1 MMTLVTMTDI
11 RRKMRMNIKF
21 KALAVAL
28 AAVTALSCA
37 SVTAFADKLKTVD
50 GVTYRYSDNGEA
62 KGKYTGWAKTSKGR
76 YCYKDGVKLKNKW
89 IKDSKGRYRYL
100 DKYGRMVTGWY
111 EISRGGG
118 KYSWFDENG
127 YWDGNSYCSK
137 YSDAVRF
144 GTYVRIKVSR
154 NDIISEP
161 LSGNYSADSLV
172 SKKKAASYINNTE
185 YELEVPL
192 AVAEQLITGDK
203 LVFKAGVS
211 RGEKVNGAY
220 TYKLTIP
227 HTSALTASK
236 IDSSAPY
243 EQKVKLAA
251 LNRFD
256 LFNSLLVLRN
266 GRLKL
271 DMMYDAYRLDTK
283 VLLDEE
289 DYGYF
294 LDDDAKMYV
303 INREEKEITYG
314 LFGGYNKLNEKKG
327 KYAFRNGITEKA
339 LLALMKEKIT
349 SHREARYEDEHPKDS
364 VYSDTDWLEWV
375 GNMLYCWLDVTVVG
389 IDWLPE
395 AAAPTED
402 MYEEY
407 QTDVLV
413 ADDEEETWS
422 SADSVKTIPE
432 LYNDYIVLSGMYY
445 VNIENE
451 PSWQSTK
458 FEKSI
463 NSPGKITANTD
474 SRVVSEIPTW
484 QSAASVLPVGTQLW
498 WAKGRNDI
506 VLAELDGRLIPY
518 VKMVEG

>member
-1 MMTLVTMTDI
+1 MK
-11 RRKMRMNIKF
+11 RKF
-21 KALAVAL
+21 KLLAAAL
-28 AAVTALSCA
+28 AAITAMSCTSA
-37 SVTAFADKLKTVD
+37 TAFADKLKTVD
-50 GVTYRYSDNGEA
+50 GIKYRYSDSGEQIGTFSGWSTGKSGAKYYYKNGV
-62 KGKYTGWAKTSKGR
+62 R
-76 YCYKDGVKLKNKW
+76 VKNTW
-89 IKDSKGRYRYL
+89 IKDKKGRYRYI
-100 DKYGRMVTGWY
+100 DKTGKMAVGWC
-111 EISRGGG
+111 EVSRDDGCF
-118 KYSWFDENG
+118 SWFDENG

-161 LSGNYSADSLV
+161 LNGNYSADSLV

-185 YELEVPL
+185 YDLEVPL
-192 AVAEQLITGDK
+192 AVAEQLRTGDK

-211 RGEKVNGAY
+211 HGEKVNGAY

-227 HTSALTASK
+227 HTAGLTASK
-236 IDSSAPY
+236 IDSSASY
-243 EQKVKLAA
+243 EQKVREAILK
-251 LNRFD
+251 RFD

-314 LFGGYNKLNEKKG
+314 LFGGYNKLNEKTG
-327 KYAFRNGITEKA
+327 KYAFRDGITEKA

-349 SHREARYEDEHPKDS
+349 SHREARYEDEHPTDG

-389 IDWLPE
+389 IDRLPE
-395 AAAPTED
+395 AAAPTAD

-407 QTDVLV
+407 QAEVV
-413 ADDEEETWS
+413 AADDEEATWS
-422 SADSVKTIPE
+422 SADSMKTIPA
-432 LYNDYIVLSGMYY
+432 LYNDYIVLSGGVYY

-451 PSWQSTK
+451 PSWKGRKFTK
-458 FEKSI
+458 TEL
-463 NSPGKITANTD
+463 SPGEVKYKTEERDVSKILPNSAN
-474 SRVVSEIPTW
+474 
-484 QSAASVLPVGTQLW
+484 VLPVGTKLW
-498 WAKGRNDI
+498 WSKEYPNT
-506 VLAELDGRLIPY
+506 VLLAEYNGRLIPY
-518 VKMVEG
+518 YEIVEG

>member
-1 MMTLVTMTDI
+1 
-11 RRKMRMNIKF
+11 
-21 KALAVAL
+21 
-28 AAVTALSCA
+28 
-37 SVTAFADKLKTVD
+37 
-50 GVTYRYSDNGEA
+50 
-62 KGKYTGWAKTSKGR
+62 
-76 YCYKDGVKLKNKW
+76 
-89 IKDSKGRYRYL
+89 
-100 DKYGRMVTGWY
+100 
-111 EISRGGG
+111 
-118 KYSWFDENG
+118 
-127 YWDGNSYCSK
+127 
-137 YSDAVRF
+137 
-144 GTYVRIKVSR
+144 
-154 NDIISEP
+154 
-161 LSGNYSADSLV
+161 
-172 SKKKAASYINNTE
+172 
-185 YELEVPL
+185 
-192 AVAEQLITGDK
+192 
-203 LVFKAGVS
+203 
-211 RGEKVNGAY
+211 GAY

-349 SHREARYEDEHPKDS
+349 SHREARYEDEHPKDG

-389 IDWLPE
+389 IDLLPE

-402 MYEEY
+402 MYEKY

-432 LYNDYIVLSGMYY
+432 LYNDYIVLSGGVYY

-451 PSWQSTK
+451 PSWKGRKFTK
-458 FEKSI
+458 TEL
-463 NSPGKITANTD
+463 SPGDIRNKTEERDISKILPNSAN
-474 SRVVSEIPTW
+474 
-484 QSAASVLPVGTQLW
+484 VLPVGTKLW
-498 WAKGRNDI
+498 WSKEYPNT
-506 VLAELDGRLIPY
+506 VLLAEYNGRLIPY
-518 VKMVEG
+518 YEIVEG

>member
-1 MMTLVTMTDI
+1 MKKTLKLI
-11 RRKMRMNIKF
+11 
-21 KALAVAL
+21 AVAL

-50 GVTYRYSDNGEA
+50 GVTYRYSDSGEA

-89 IKDSKGRYRYL
+89 IKDIKGRYRYF
-100 DKYGRMVTGWY
+100 DKSGRMVTGWY

-154 NDIISEP
+154 NEIIAEP
-161 LSGNYSADSLV
+161 YSGNYSIDSYV
-172 SKKKAASYINNTE
+172 SEKKAKAYINDND
-185 YELEVPL
+185 YYYLQVPL
-192 AVAEQLITGDK
+192 AVAEQLETGDR
-203 LVFKAGVS
+203 LVVKAGVVRS
-211 RGEKVNGAY
+211 IKVDGKY

-227 HTSALTASK
+227 SIGILCASK
-236 IDSSAPY
+236 VLANTY
-243 EQKVKLAA
+243 EQKVREA
-251 LNRFD
+251 LLDRFE

-349 SHREARYEDEHPKDS
+349 SHREARYEDEHPKDG

-389 IDWLPE
+389 IDRLPE
-395 AAAPTED
+395 AAAPTEN

-432 LYNDYIVLSGMYY
+432 LYNDYIVLSGGVYY

-451 PSWQSTK
+451 PSWKGRKFTK
-458 FEKSI
+458 TEL
-463 NSPGKITANTD
+463 SPGDIRNKTEERDISKILPNSAN
-474 SRVVSEIPTW
+474 
-484 QSAASVLPVGTQLW
+484 VLPVGTKLW
-498 WAKGRNDI
+498 WSKEYPNT
-506 VLAELDGRLIPY
+506 VLLAEYNGRLIPY
-518 VKMVEG
+518 YEIVEG

>member
-1 MMTLVTMTDI
+1 MKKTLKLI
-11 RRKMRMNIKF
+11 
-21 KALAVAL
+21 AAAL
-28 AAVTALSCA
+28 AAITALSCA
-37 SVTAFADKLKTVD
+37 SVTAFADRLKTVD
-50 GVTYRYSDNGEA
+50 GVTYKYSDTGEQ

-100 DKYGRMVTGWY
+100 DKSGRMVTGWY

-349 SHREARYEDEHPKDS
+349 SHREARYEDEHPKDG

-432 LYNDYIVLSGMYY
+432 LYNDYIVLSGGVYY

-451 PSWQSTK
+451 PSWKGRKFTK
-458 FEKSI
+458 TEL
-463 NSPGKITANTD
+463 SPGDIRNKTEERDISKILPNSAN
-474 SRVVSEIPTW
+474 
-484 QSAASVLPVGTQLW
+484 VLPVGTKLW
-498 WAKGRNDI
+498 WSKEYPNT
-506 VLAELDGRLIPY
+506 VLLAEYNGRLIPY
-518 VKMVEG
+518 YEIVEG